1 MRCLITGAAGFVG
14 GPLVERLHGERI
26 CELAVT
32 TRSAAAS
39 FPTSVRHFPIE
50 ITSETDWTAVL
61 EGIDVIV
68 HLAARVHIMNDR
80 AADPLAEFRRINT
93 AATLNLAE
101 QAARAGVKRFVFI
114 SSIKV
119 NGEENDRPFRH
130 DDTPMPIDP
139 YGISKLETE
148 IGLHEIAARTGMEV
162 VVIRPPLVYGPGARG
177 NFALLVGLVRKK
189 IPLPFGSLKNRR
201 TLVALPNLV
210 DLIITGMKH
219 PGAAGQTFLAGDGVD
234 LSTPGLIEGIAA
246 GLGVK
251 PMLLP
256 FPRLVADGREG
267 HRKGRRLPASLRFP
281 AGRYIPCPRRAR
293 LVARRHAARGPE
305 ACGDVT
311 VTRSSRRGTDA
322 LRGRA

>member
-14 GPLVERLHGERI
+14 GPLVERLHKERI
-26 CELAVT
+26 WELAVT

-39 FPTSVRHFPIE
+39 FPADVRHFPIE
-50 ITSETDWTAVL
+50 ITSETDWTAALDGV
-61 EGIDVIV
+61 DVIV
-68 HLAARVHIMNDR
+68 HLAARVHIMDDR
-80 AADPLAEFRRINT
+80 AADPLTEFRQINT

-101 QAARAGVKRFVFI
+101 QAARAGVKRLVFI

-130 DDTPMPIDP
+130 DDTPMPVDP
-139 YGISKLETE
+139 YGISKLECE
-148 IGLHEIAARTGMEV
+148 IGLQEISARTGIEI

-189 IPLPFGSLKNRR
+189 IPLPFASLKNRR

-210 DLIITGMKH
+210 DLIVTGMTH
-219 PGAAGQTFLAGDGVD
+219 PDAAGQTFLAGDGED

-246 GLGVK
+246 GLGVE

-256 FPRLVADGREG
+256 FPPALLQMGARVTGKSAVYQRLCGSLQVDISHAREVLGWSPVVTPREG
-267 HRKGRRLPASLRFP
+267 LKLA
-281 AGRYIPCPRRAR
+281 
-293 LVARRHAARGPE
+293 VN
-305 ACGDVT
+305 
-311 VTRSSRRGTDA
+311 
-322 LRGRA
+322 

>member
-14 GPLVERLHGERI
+14 GPLVERLHAERI
-26 CELAVT
+26 SELAVT

-93 AATLNLAE
+93 AATLNLAA

-189 IPLPFGSLKNRR
+189 MPLPFASLKNRR

-210 DLIITGMKH
+210 DLIIAGMKH
-219 PGAAGQTFLAGDGVD
+219 PSAAGQTFLAGDGED

-256 FPRLVADGREG
+256 FPPTLLQMGARVTGKSAVYQRLCGSLQVDISHARDVLGWSPLVTPREG
-267 HRKGRRLPASLRFP
+267 LKLA
-281 AGRYIPCPRRAR
+281 
-293 LVARRHAARGPE
+293 
-305 ACGDVT
+305 VT
-311 VTRSSRRGTDA
+311 
-322 LRGRA
+322 

>member
-14 GPLVERLHGERI
+14 GPLVDRLHRERLW
-26 CELAVT
+26 ELRVT
-32 TRSAAAS
+32 TRSATAR
-39 FPTSVRHFPIE
+39 FPADMRNFPID
-50 ITSETDWTAVL
+50 ITSETDWTAALDGV
-61 EGIDVIV
+61 DVVV

-80 AADPLAEFRRINT
+80 AADPLTEFRRINT

-130 DDTPMPIDP
+130 DDTPMPLDP
-139 YGISKLETE
+139 YGVSKMESE
-148 IGLHEIAARTGMEV
+148 IGLHEIAKRTGIEV
-162 VVIRPPLVYGPGARG
+162 VIIRPPLVYGPGARG
-177 NFALLVGLVRKK
+177 NFALLVGLVRKR
-189 IPLPFGSLKNRR
+189 IPLPFASLKNRR

-210 DLIITGMKH
+210 DLIVAAMTH
-219 PGAAGQTFLAGDGVD
+219 RGAAGQTFLAGDGED

-256 FPRLVADGREG
+256 FPPALLQLGARATGKDAVYQRLCGSLQVDISHARNVLDWSPVVTPREG
-267 HRKGRRLPASLRFP
+267 LKLA
-281 AGRYIPCPRRAR
+281 
-293 LVARRHAARGPE
+293 
-305 ACGDVT
+305 VT
-311 VTRSSRRGTDA
+311 
-322 LRGRA
+322 

>member
-14 GPLVERLHGERI
+14 GPLVERLQGERLW
-26 CELAVT
+26 ELKVT
-32 TRSAAAS
+32 TRSAAAG
-39 FPTSVRHFPIE
+39 FPADMRHFPIE
-50 ITSETDWTAVL
+50 ISSDTNWALAL
-61 EGIDVIV
+61 EGVDVVV

-80 AADPLAEFRRINT
+80 AADPLTEFRRINT

-101 QAARAGVKRFVFI
+101 QAARAGVKRLVFI

-130 DDTPMPIDP
+130 DDTPMPLDP
-139 YGISKLETE
+139 YGVSKLESE
-148 IGLHEIAARTGMEV
+148 IGLHEISARTGIEV

-189 IPLPFGSLKNRR
+189 IPLPFASLKNHR

-210 DLIITGMKH
+210 DLIITAMTH
-219 PGAAGQTFLAGDGVD
+219 PGAAGQTFLAGDGED

-256 FPRLVADGREG
+256 FPPALLQLGARLTGKDAVYQRLCGSLQVDISHARNVLGWSPIVTPREG
-267 HRKGRRLPASLRFP
+267 LKLA
-281 AGRYIPCPRRAR
+281 
-293 LVARRHAARGPE
+293 VK
-305 ACGDVT
+305 
-311 VTRSSRRGTDA
+311 
-322 LRGRA
+322 

>member
-14 GPLVERLHGERI
+14 GPLVDRLHRERLW
-26 CELAVT
+26 ELRVT
-32 TRSAAAS
+32 TRSATAR
-39 FPTSVRHFPIE
+39 FPADMRNFPID
-50 ITSETDWTAVL
+50 ITSETDWTAALDGV
-61 EGIDVIV
+61 DVVV

-80 AADPLAEFRRINT
+80 AADPLTEFRRINT

-130 DDTPMPIDP
+130 DDTPMPLDP
-139 YGISKLETE
+139 YGVSKMESE
-148 IGLHEIAARTGMEV
+148 IGLHEIAKRTGIEV
-162 VVIRPPLVYGPGARG
+162 VIIRPPLVYGPGARS
-177 NFALLVGLVRKK
+177 NFALLVGLVRKR
-189 IPLPFGSLKNRR
+189 IPLPFASLKNRR

-210 DLIITGMKH
+210 DLIVAAMTH
-219 PGAAGQTFLAGDGVD
+219 RGAAGQTFLAGDGED

-256 FPRLVADGREG
+256 FPPALLQLGARATGKDAVYQRLCGSLQVDISHARNVLDWSPVVTPREG
-267 HRKGRRLPASLRFP
+267 LKLA
-281 AGRYIPCPRRAR
+281 
-293 LVARRHAARGPE
+293 
-305 ACGDVT
+305 VT
-311 VTRSSRRGTDA
+311 
-322 LRGRA
+322 

>member
-14 GPLVERLHGERI
+14 GPLVDRLHRERLW
-26 CELAVT
+26 ELRVT
-32 TRSAAAS
+32 TRSATAR
-39 FPTSVRHFPIE
+39 FPADMRNFPID
-50 ITSETDWTAVL
+50 ITSETDWTAALDGV
-61 EGIDVIV
+61 DVVV

-80 AADPLAEFRRINT
+80 AADPLTEFRRINT

-130 DDTPMPIDP
+130 DDTPMPLDP
-139 YGISKLETE
+139 YGVSKMESE
-148 IGLHEIAARTGMEV
+148 IGLHEIAKRTGIEV
-162 VVIRPPLVYGPGARG
+162 VIIRPPLVYGPGARG
-177 NFALLVGLVRKK
+177 NFALLVGLVRKR
-189 IPLPFGSLKNRR
+189 IPLPFASLKNRR

-210 DLIITGMKH
+210 DLIVAAMTH
-219 PGAAGQTFLAGDGVD
+219 RGAAGQTFLAGDGED

-256 FPRLVADGREG
+256 FPPALLQLGARATGKDAVYQRLCSSLQVDISHARNVLDWSPVVTPREG
-267 HRKGRRLPASLRFP
+267 LKLA
-281 AGRYIPCPRRAR
+281 
-293 LVARRHAARGPE
+293 
-305 ACGDVT
+305 VT
-311 VTRSSRRGTDA
+311 
-322 LRGRA
+322 

>member
-14 GPLVERLHGERI
+14 GPLVERLHKERI
-26 CELAVT
+26 WELAVT

-39 FPTSVRHFPIE
+39 FPADVRHFPIE
-50 ITSETDWTAVL
+50 ITSETDWTAALDGV
-61 EGIDVIV
+61 DVIV
-68 HLAARVHIMNDR
+68 HLAARVHIMDDR
-80 AADPLAEFRRINT
+80 AADPLTEFRQINT

-101 QAARAGVKRFVFI
+101 QAARAGVKRLVFI

-130 DDTPMPIDP
+130 DDTPMPVDP
-139 YGISKLETE
+139 YGISKLECE
-148 IGLHEIAARTGMEV
+148 IGLQEISARTGIEI

-189 IPLPFGSLKNRR
+189 IPLPFASLKNRR

-210 DLIITGMKH
+210 DLIVTGMTH
-219 PGAAGQTFLAGDGVD
+219 PDAAGQTLLAGDGED

-246 GLGVK
+246 GLGVE

-256 FPRLVADGREG
+256 FPPALLQMGARVTGKSAVYQRLCGSLQVDISHARDVLGWSPVVTPREG
-267 HRKGRRLPASLRFP
+267 LKLA
-281 AGRYIPCPRRAR
+281 
-293 LVARRHAARGPE
+293 VN
-305 ACGDVT
+305 
-311 VTRSSRRGTDA
+311 
-322 LRGRA
+322 

>member
-14 GPLVERLHGERI
+14 GPLVERLHKERI
-26 CELAVT
+26 WELAVT

-39 FPTSVRHFPIE
+39 FPADVRHFPIE
-50 ITSETDWTAVL
+50 ITSETDWTAALDGV
-61 EGIDVIV
+61 DVIV
-68 HLAARVHIMNDR
+68 HLAARVHIMDDR
-80 AADPLAEFRRINT
+80 AADPLTEFRQINT

-101 QAARAGVKRFVFI
+101 QAARAGVKRLVFI

-130 DDTPMPIDP
+130 DDTPMPVDP
-139 YGISKLETE
+139 YGISKLECE
-148 IGLHEIAARTGMEV
+148 IGLQEISARTGIEI

-177 NFALLVGLVRKK
+177 NFALLVGLVRKR
-189 IPLPFGSLKNRR
+189 IPLPFASLKNRR

-210 DLIITGMKH
+210 DLIVAAMTH
-219 PGAAGQTFLAGDGVD
+219 RGAAGQTFLAGDGED

-256 FPRLVADGREG
+256 FPPALLQLGARATGKDAVYQRLCGSLQVDISHARNVLDWSPVVTPREG
-267 HRKGRRLPASLRFP
+267 LKLA
-281 AGRYIPCPRRAR
+281 
-293 LVARRHAARGPE
+293 
-305 ACGDVT
+305 VT
-311 VTRSSRRGTDA
+311 
-322 LRGRA
+322 